1 MQIIDLAALQPLVN
15 ELVLGVLTALAS
27 FAVAKVVA
35 LLKVKRDGELGRI
48 LDKALGMGIAFAM
61 SRIEA
66 AEDKVRT
73 VEVKSELVASAANYA
88 LAHVPEAVKAL
99 GLDGAALV
107 RMVEA
112 RLQVA
117 TKAEGASGGAPA

>member
-27 FAVAKVVA
+27 FVVA
-35 LLKVKRDGELGRI
+35 RVVTLLKVKRDGELGRI

-61 SRIEA
+61 SKLDVVETRY
-66 AEDKVRT
+66 RT

-88 LAHVPEAVKAL
+88 LAQVPETMKAL
-99 GLDGAALV
+99 GLDAAAIV

-112 RLQVA
+112 RLGTDA
-117 TKAEGASGGAPA
+117 GKDGAPS